1 MKEFKIVSNDVS
13 GIGPFED
20 LAPSE
25 RAAAGQARAR
35 REGNEFD
42 QLAFEYV
49 KSAGA
54 TIAATG
60 LRIEGQVT
68 VDARLVGANGKSFWM
83 LGHGNLDDIGDKPG
97 LQRTDTVLKT
107 IGAAYILS
115 RKVDH
120 LPVLLVTSH
129 LPKPTSAA
137 GRQLSAAA
145 DLFFD
150 VIATTGDLDG
160 FHRLQSHF
168 GDSRPVAPSTAPWM
182 ISGDRPRS
190 NTPKGAR
197 SVGQMSLT
205 TEGDDDA

>member
-1 MKEFKIVSNDVS
+1 MNEFKIVSSEAADE
-13 GIGPFED
+13 PFED

-49 KSAGA
+49 KGAGA

-60 LRIEGQVT
+60 LRIDGQVT
-68 VDARLVGANGKSFWM
+68 VDARLVGANGQSFWM
-83 LGHGNLDDIGDKPG
+83 LGHGNLDDTGDKPG

-115 RKVDH
+115 RKLDR

-145 DLFFD
+145 SLFFD
-150 VIATTGDLDG
+150 VIATTGDLEG
-160 FHRLQSHF
+160 FHRLQNHF
-168 GDSRPVAPSTAPWM
+168 CVAPPVAPLNAPWM
-182 ISGDRPRS
+182 TSGDRPRS
-190 NTPKGAR
+190 TSPKR
-197 SVGQMSLT
+197 TRPVGQMSLT
-205 TEGDDDA
+205 SEGDDDA